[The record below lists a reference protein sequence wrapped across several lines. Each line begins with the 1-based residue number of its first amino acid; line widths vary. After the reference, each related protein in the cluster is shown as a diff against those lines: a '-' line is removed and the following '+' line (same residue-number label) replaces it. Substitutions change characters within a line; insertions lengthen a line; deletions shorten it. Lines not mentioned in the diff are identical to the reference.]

1 MKRGFFF
8 GLGVGSITVLAV
20 VSLAS
25 LTGLISAQGSRTVQL
40 RQGWNQ
46 LVWTGESQ
54 AADTALAP
62 IADKMPIAY
71 GWQGDSQT
79 FSRYVPGNTDVSTM
93 SEVAKDS
100 AYWLL
105 MTQDFSFGVP
115 TDEVQCPTPT
125 PCPDCPSAY
134 DSMSAFCAGIKAG
147 IEVDELLLEI
157 AKAGKLVGPSG
168 QVDPSEIETRLADS
182 NQLFDIV
189 CQGVPLAEPSSLT
202 SQCAV
207 AGKWKGIEDTMLLY
221 APSAQYQAWANQ
233 FDDIIDHYCEPPY

>member
-8 GLGVGSITVLAV
+8 GLVAGSIAVLAV

-71 GWQGDSQT
+71 GWQGDTQT
-79 FSRYVPGNTDVSTM
+79 FSRYVPGKAEISTM
-93 SEVAKDS
+93 SEVAKDG

-105 MTQDFSFGVP
+105 MTQDFSFDVP
-115 TDEVQCPTPT
+115 TDEVQSPTPT
-125 PCPDCPSAY
+125 PCPIATWVCPPISCPPAPQQACTDARMWAASLESSIHLCETY
-134 DSMSAFCAGIKAG
+134 DMPCTY
-147 IEVDELLLEI
+147 EREEL
-157 AKAGKLVGPSG
+157 A
-168 QVDPSEIETRLADS
+168 
-182 NQLFDIV
+182 
-189 CQGVPLAEPSSLT
+189 
-202 SQCAV
+202 AV
-207 AGKWKGIEDTMLLY
+207 E
-221 APSAQYQAWANQ
+221 AWLNA
-233 FDDIIDHYCEPPY
+233 HCR

>member
-8 GLGVGSITVLAV
+8 GLVAGSITVLAV

-25 LTGLISAQGSRTVQL
+25 LTGLIDAQGSRTVQL

-46 LVWTGESQ
+46 LVWTDESQ
-54 AADTALAP
+54 AADAALAP

-79 FSRYVPGNTDVSTM
+79 FSRYVPDNTDVSTM

-105 MTQDFSFGVP
+105 MTQDFSFDVP

-125 PCPDCPSAY
+125 PCPVATWVCPPAPQQACTDARMHASH
-134 DSMSAFCAGIKAG
+134 
-147 IEVDELLLEI
+147 LEI
-157 AKAGKLVGPSG
+157 S
-168 QVDPSEIETRLADS
+168 I
-182 NQLFDIV
+182 
-189 CQGVPLAEPSSLT
+189 
-202 SQCAV
+202 
-207 AGKWKGIEDTMLLY
+207 
-221 APSAQYQAWANQ
+221 AQYQEYDLPTTYLEEELATVEAWLNA
-233 FDDIIDHYCEPPY
+233 YCR